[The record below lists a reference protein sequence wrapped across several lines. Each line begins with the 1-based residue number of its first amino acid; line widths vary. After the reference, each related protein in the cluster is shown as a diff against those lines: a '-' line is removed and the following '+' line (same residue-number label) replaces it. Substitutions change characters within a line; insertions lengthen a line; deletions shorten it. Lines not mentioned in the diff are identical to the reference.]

1 MAISSK
7 PPSGMRDF
15 LPEELMHRNHVASTI
30 KEVYELYGFVP
41 VETPSI
47 ENLST
52 LLGKYGDEGD
62 QLLFRILHRRDK
74 LTKALAQ
81 ENTAEKD
88 LADLGLRYDLT
99 VPLARLIANN
109 PNLPKFFK
117 RYQIQ
122 PVWRADRP
130 GRGRF
135 REFLQCDVDI
145 TGTQSL
151 MAEAEVCGAVAEVFN
166 RLGFN
171 DFKIHLN
178 HRQLLKQ
185 IIAHCGIDESLESTT
200 LTAVDKL
207 DKAGIDGVKKELLE
221 RGVTNEQIEKLV
233 ALISR
238 PESISD
244 ADELERLATE
254 LGTNSGAERSASC
267 NFATDTPE
275 NAIHELKE
283 LLSLL
288 KNTAAEGKCFIDAS
302 LARGLGYYTGAIF
315 EIRAEGLNGS
325 IGGGGR
331 YDGLIGMFRGRHI
344 PAVGFSIGFERLVL
358 LLEEK
363 GLFADISAGPDVLL
377 CSFADAPRETV
388 LEAANQLRRS
398 GIKVEIFP
406 ETPKLGKQLGYAE
419 SIGANFAAIM
429 GADEA
434 NNKQLSIKN
443 LKTGQQQT
451 LDFDAAATLIQQK

>member
-15 LPEELMHRNHVASTI
+15 LPAELMRRNHVASTI
-30 KEVYELYGFVP
+30 KQVYELYGFVP

-74 LTKALAQ
+74 LAKALAQ
-81 ENTAEKD
+81 ESTAEKD

-109 PNLPKFFK
+109 SDLPKFFK

-185 IIAHCGIDESLESTT
+185 IIQHCGMDESLEGTT

-207 DKAGIDGVKKELLE
+207 DKIGIDGVKKELLE
-221 RGVTNEQIEKLV
+221 RGITNDQIEKLI

-244 ADELERLATE
+244 TDELERLASE
-254 LGTNSGAERSASC
+254 LGAGNSDGCSTSH
-267 NFATDTPE
+267 NFDTA
-275 NAIHELKE
+275 NHTIGELKE

-288 KNTAAEGKCFIDAS
+288 KNTPAEGKCFIDAS

-331 YDGLIGMFRGRHI
+331 YDGLIGMFRGRDI

-388 LEAANQLRRS
+388 LAAANQLRRS

-419 SIGANFAAIM
+419 TIGAKFAAIM

-434 NNKQLSIKN
+434 KNKQLSIKN

-451 LDFDAAATLIQQK
+451 LDIDAAAVLMQQK